1 MAADNSNSIAM
12 IYAEAIFELANER
25 QQMQALRTELE
36 QLTQLI
42 EDNPDFKIF
51 LENPVLNRKQ
61 KSAALMRIFENE
73 FSQLMLDFLKVV
85 AAKDRLNLLIK
96 IKDCFGQLEDKQSG
110 RIKGVLTTAIKLSEA
125 EKDRLTEQVGRAL
138 RKNVTLQYQV
148 DPSIIG
154 GMFLNIEDTI
164 MDASVKG
171 SLQQLTKKLRSQT
184 LSENRVG

>member
-36 QLTQLI
+36 QLAQLI

-61 KSAALMRIFENE
+61 KTAVLLRIFENQ
-73 FSQLMLDFLKVV
+73 FSPLMLDFLKVV
-85 AAKDRLNLLIK
+85 AAKDRLNLLAEIK
-96 IKDCFGQLEDKQSG
+96 NCFGQLEDKQAG
-110 RIKGVLTTAIKLSEA
+110 RVKGVLTTAVDLSES
-125 EKDRLTEQVGRAL
+125 EKTRLTEQIGQAL

-184 LSENRVG
+184 MSKL